1 MKKLNSTFKRFLKIT
16 LNENNLDALNE
27 LNLLLISNDVATETA
42 DALCDKIKD
51 SLKGQE
57 IGILTSKKKM
67 LFNILRES
75 IEEILTPE
83 EEIDILY
90 EIKQKNTQQKPFVI
104 VFLGVNGTG
113 KTTTIA
119 KIAHFLKNQGI
130 TCVAAASDTFRA
142 GAMEQLSYHM
152 ENVGVR
158 VIKHEYQSDPA
169 SVAYDA
175 IEHATAKGIN
185 VVLIDTAGRQVSNK
199 NLMREMEKIVRIS
212 QPDLT
217 IFVGDSLA
225 GNDALNQAK
234 EFNRN
239 IGIDAN
245 ILTKFDADAKGGA
258 ALSVSYETKKPILFV
273 GIGQGYDDL
282 EQFNRKV
289 FISNILDIE
298 DELRVARKEFRV
310 QGGLS
315 PKIIES
321 LSPKTLL
328 RWGFFETSKGL
339 SNRLTVLDK
348 MGVNLSVFGPPIS
361 HDLQSITLLLDSFT
375 SYKSEPT

>member
-1 MKKLNSTFKRFLKIT
+1 MNKLNNIFKGFVKKT
-16 LNENNLDALNE
+16 LTDDKLNALNE

-42 DALCDKIKD
+42 DTLCELIKS
-51 SLKGQE
+51 SLQGEE
-57 IGILTSKKKM
+57 IGRFSSKKKY
-67 LFNILRES
+67 LFSILHDA
-75 IEEILTPE
+75 IEEILTPN
-83 EEIDILY
+83 EEIDILN
-90 EIKQKNTQQKPFVI
+90 EITIKNSQQKPYVI

-119 KIAHFLKNQGI
+119 KMAHFLKKNGL

-175 IEHATAKGIN
+175 IEHAAAKGIN
-185 VVLIDTAGRQVSNK
+185 VVLVDTAGRQVSNK

-212 QPDLT
+212 QPDLK

-234 EFNRN
+234 EFKNH

-258 ALSVSYETKKPILFV
+258 ALSVSYETKMPIVF
-273 GIGQGYDDL
+273 IGTGQQYDDL
-282 EQFNRKV
+282 EKFDRKK

-298 DELRVARKEFRV
+298 E
-310 QGGLS
+310 
-315 PKIIES
+315 
-321 LSPKTLL
+321 
-328 RWGFFETSKGL
+328 
-339 SNRLTVLDK
+339 
-348 MGVNLSVFGPPIS
+348 
-361 HDLQSITLLLDSFT
+361 
-375 SYKSEPT
+375 